1 MTQLWIEPLT
11 DNAGSKY
18 WLLFSHGQFHA
29 PVAVIDDMNM
39 RAIAEKVIG
48 KPQQVIDLGAAVKA
62 YRKRHKM
69 TQQEFA
75 DRSGISR
82 NYISQIERGFPLN
95 LSMDV
100 HQRITGAMVE

>member
-1 MTQLWIEPLT
+1 MSQLWIEPLT

-29 PVAVIDDMNM
+29 PVAVIDDVNM
-39 RAIAEKVIG
+39 RANAEKVAG
-48 KPQQVIDLGAAVKA
+48 KPQQIDDLGIAVKA

-82 NYISQIERGFPLN
+82 NRISTIERGLVEN
-95 LSMDV
+95 METTTI
-100 HQRITGAMVE
+100 HKITMALAD